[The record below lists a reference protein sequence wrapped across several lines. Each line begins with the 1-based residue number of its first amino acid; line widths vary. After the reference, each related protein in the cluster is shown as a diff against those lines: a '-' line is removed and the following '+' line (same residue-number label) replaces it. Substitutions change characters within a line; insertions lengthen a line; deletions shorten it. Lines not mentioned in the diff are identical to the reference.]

1 MGEQLNTVTEHTLRS
16 SKEADDDLMLKNLLQ
31 GSPVF
36 DSNQWSMHSSVFL
49 KRQALSR
56 LLYLDAIYRE
66 IIEVPGV
73 IIEFGVQYGATL
85 ATLMNLRGI
94 YEPYNHSRH
103 IFGFDTFSGF
113 ASVDQKDGAGNSAG
127 DYAVSQD
134 YPSQLRSILDLH
146 EANAP
151 IPHVKKSYLIVGDI
165 SATLPRWLEENQHA
179 VVAMAIFD
187 VDVYKPTLDAI
198 NAIKPRLLK
207 NSILVFDDFSAPNFP
222 GETIAVREALGLNNL
237 ELKRG
242 PYQTYCCWGRFGG

>member
-134 YPSQLRSILDLH
+134 
-146 EANAP
+146 
-151 IPHVKKSYLIVGDI
+151 GDI